1 MPEIKQRAEIIKDS
15 LEEIKKS
22 LDIKRKKI
30 ELRELEAQSL
40 DPDFWNDQEKAR
52 SVMQKIGSLRD
63 LIDKLESFENEVLV
77 LLDLVKESKDDEIF
91 EKDVSSLEERLKEL
105 KLASFLSGKYDS
117 GNAIVSIH
125 AGQGGTEAMDWA
137 SMLYRMYLRYAERK
151 NFKVETL
158 DLTEGEEAGIKSV
171 TFKVIGPYAYG
182 YLKGESGTHRLVRQS
197 PFNADR
203 LRQTSFALV
212 GVLPE
217 ISDVDESDINLK
229 DEDLEW
235 QFFRSSSQGGQNV
248 QKVST
253 AVRVKH
259 IPTGIT
265 VSCQTQRF
273 QEQNRK
279 IALELLRAKVWAL
292 EEERKSKEVK
302 EIKGEY
308 RPASWGNQIRSY
320 VLHPY
325 KMVKDLRTNVETSNT
340 EAVLNGEIDEFIEA
354 EILSLAT

>member
-22 LDIKRKKI
+22 LDIKKKKI
-30 ELRELEAQSL
+30 ELKELEAQSL

-279 IALELLRAKVWAL
+279 IALELLRAKIWAL

>member
-1 MPEIKQRAEIIKDS
+1 MPEIKQRAKIIKDS

-30 ELRELEAQSL
+30 ELKELEAQSL
-40 DPDFWNDQEKAR
+40 DPDFWNEQEKAR

-279 IALELLRAKVWAL
+279 IALELLRAKIWAL

>member
-1 MPEIKQRAEIIKDS
+1 MPEI
-15 LEEIKKS
+15 
-22 LDIKRKKI
+22 
-30 ELRELEAQSL
+30 
-40 DPDFWNDQEKAR
+40 
-52 SVMQKIGSLRD
+52 G
-63 LIDKLESFENEVLV
+63 
-77 LLDLVKESKDDEIF
+77 
-91 EKDVSSLEERLKEL
+91 
-105 KLASFLSGKYDS
+105 
-117 GNAIVSIH
+117 
-125 AGQGGTEAMDWA
+125 
-137 SMLYRMYLRYAERK
+137 
-151 NFKVETL
+151 
-158 DLTEGEEAGIKSV
+158 
-171 TFKVIGPYAYG
+171 
-182 YLKGESGTHRLVRQS
+182 
-197 PFNADR
+197 
-203 LRQTSFALV
+203 
-212 GVLPE
+212 
-217 ISDVDESDINLK
+217 DVDESDINLK

-259 IPTGIT
+259 IPTGIV

-325 KMVKDLRTNVETSNT
+325 KMVKDLRTDVETSNT

>member
-77 LLDLVKESKDDEIF
+77 LLDLVRESKDDEIF
-91 EKDVSSLEERLKEL
+91 GKDVSSLEERLKEL